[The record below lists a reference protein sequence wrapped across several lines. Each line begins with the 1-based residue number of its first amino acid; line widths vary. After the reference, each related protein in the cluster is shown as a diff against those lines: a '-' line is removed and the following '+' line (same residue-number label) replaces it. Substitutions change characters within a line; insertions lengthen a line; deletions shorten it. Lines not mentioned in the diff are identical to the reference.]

1 MARAVIS
8 KTKMLLLSSCRETS
22 RPLRCH
28 FSSSCRETSR
38 PLRCH
43 FSSSTAEHRPEKSG
57 NPIERSKM
65 EDWLPHPRT
74 GIYVPKGHDEW
85 VMEDVPENAAS
96 FSQTYWLRNVDGVEK
111 PIHCLATNLYPASQ
125 EGLDQVLACCDDN

>member
-1 MARAVIS
+1 MTARAGKRRGRSGAI
-8 KTKMLLLSSCRETS
+8 LAAPRQ
-22 RPLRCH
+22 
-28 FSSSCRETSR
+28 
-38 PLRCH
+38 
-43 FSSSTAEHRPEKSG
+43 STGQKSQG
-57 NPIERSKM
+57 IPIERSKM

-74 GIYVPKGHDEW
+74 GIYVPKGHEW

-111 PIHCLATNLYPASQ
+111 PIHCLATNLYPATQ

>member
-1 MARAVIS
+1 MTARAGKRRGRSGAI
-8 KTKMLLLSSCRETS
+8 LAAPRQ
-22 RPLRCH
+22 
-28 FSSSCRETSR
+28 
-38 PLRCH
+38 
-43 FSSSTAEHRPEKSG
+43 STGQKSQG
-57 NPIERSKM
+57 TRSNVAR
-65 EDWLPHPRT
+65 WRIGCLILAQ
-74 GIYVPKGHDEW
+74 GIYVPKGHEW